1 MYEQE
6 YRTLISLIAPVV
18 GGRGGACVASDDKTL
33 YLLAKKHGVNN
44 LLAYAWQSR
53 TDLDP
58 ELKKALDGRLF
69 NSLRQ
74 QMEQEREAIL
84 LGRLLREKGIR
95 FLIMKGSVLRHL
107 YPAPEMRISCD
118 IDFFYDREHRE
129 EVDALMEARG
139 YQKQLSDANH
149 DEYMKPPFLSVEM
162 HRNLLTDLPTIDA
175 YYQNIW
181 ERLIPVNEC
190 EYRMTDEDFYI
201 YQTVH
206 TVKHFIAAGTGIRS
220 VLDTF
225 VYLRAK
231 PELDLA
237 YVEKELAS
245 IGLLAFHKKLVRLA
259 EVWFAGAE
267 ESEELAEFSDYI
279 LGSGVYGVGVNAAAN
294 RSSSK
299 GQLGSALSR
308 AFPPYRLM
316 AEKYP
321 SLRRLPVL
329 LPFYWIGRLFG
340 ALFGG
345 RRARMNQEMRAI
357 REVDAAHTARV
368 GAVMDSVGLR
378 DYR

>member
-6 YRTLISLIAPVV
+6 YRTLISLIAPIV
-18 GGRGGACVASDDKTL
+18 GGSGGACVASEDKIL
-33 YLLAKKHGVNN
+33 YLLAKKHGVIN
-44 LLAYAWQSR
+44 LLAYAWQNR

-58 ELKKALDGRLF
+58 ELKKALDSRLF
-69 NSLRQ
+69 TSLRQ
-74 QMEQEREAIL
+74 QVEQDREAL
-84 LGRLLREKGIR
+84 RLKSDLRAKGIR
-95 FLIMKGSVLRHL
+95 FLLMKGSVLRHL
-107 YPAPEMRISCD
+107 YPSPEMRISCD
-118 IDFFYDREHRE
+118 VDFFYDREHRE
-129 EVDALMEARG
+129 EVDAIMEARG

-149 DEYMKPPFLSVEM
+149 DEYMKPPMLSVEM

-175 YYQNIW
+175 YYKNIW
-181 ERLIPVNEC
+181 ERLISVDGC
-190 EYRMTDEDFYI
+190 EYRMSDEDFYI

-206 TVKHFIAAGTGIRS
+206 TVKHFISGGTGIRS

-231 PELDLA
+231 PALDLA
-237 YVEKELAS
+237 YVESELAS
-245 IGLLAFHKKLVRLA
+245 IGLLEFHKKLVRLA
-259 EVWFAGAE
+259 DVWFAGAE
-267 ESEELAEFSDYI
+267 ETAELAEFSDYI
-279 LGSGVYGVGVNAAAN
+279 LGSGVYGVGINAAAN

-299 GQLGSALSR
+299 GKIGYALSR

-321 SLRRLPVL
+321 SLRRAPFL

-357 REVDAAHTARV
+357 REVDDAHTARV

-378 DYR
+378 NYR